1 MNTIR
6 ENSFV
11 FIAILSVAAF
21 ILGWLIAPGDK
32 VDVSQYEREREG
44 YERQIRDLN
53 RQIASQD
60 SISREIRNKMS
71 VDSLAYLDA
80 LKRKEIT
87 IAALRGKIDEV
98 SFKNHTSADLD
109 RIRAEI
115 LSAR

>member
-1 MNTIR
+1 M
-6 ENSFV
+6 F
-11 FIAILSVAAF
+11 A
-21 ILGWLIAPGDK
+21 LGWLIAPGDK
-32 VDVSQYEREREG
+32 VDMTQYQKERKG

-60 SISREIRNKMS
+60 SISREIRKKMS
-71 VDSLAYLDA
+71 VDSLAYLEA
-80 LKRKEIT
+80 LKRKERT

-98 SFKNHTSADLD
+98 DFKNHTVADLD

>member
-1 MNTIR
+1 MKKYLPYIL
-6 ENSFV
+6 
-11 FIAILSVAAF
+11 IAVAFA
-21 ILGWLIAPGDK
+21 LGWLISPGDK
-32 VDVSQYEREREG
+32 VDHKGYEEERKG

-87 IAALRGKIDEV
+87 ISKLRNDIAKTDYRNFG
-98 SFKNHTSADLD
+98 ADRLD
-109 RIRAEI
+109 SVRAVI
-115 LSAR
+115 LSRAR

>member
-11 FIAILSVAAF
+11 FIAVLSVAAF

-32 VDVSQYEREREG
+32 TDFSQYQMERDR
-44 YERQIRDLN
+44 YERLIMDLN

-60 SISREIRNKMS
+60 SISEAIRKKMS
-71 VDSLAYLDA
+71 IDSAFYADA

-98 SFKNHTSADLD
+98 SFKNHSSADLD